1 MMKKV
6 FWILLFFFVELFS
19 CSESV
24 YVKRVVDGDT
34 LELEDGRKIRLIGV
48 DTPELHVSQKLY
60 RDSDR
65 SGQDIA
71 AIRELGLRACAF
83 TKKYLDKQ
91 RVDLEYESSNRV
103 TNHQDKYG
111 RTLAYVYVQLS
122 RFPPEYEVY
131 LSKKKENKKKRK
143 KDYYVLFNRLLIQC
157 GYANAYTRFPF
168 EYLEDFRMCE
178 REARTFETGL
188 WKLVEQEGSKPPV
201 VARMKIRK

>member
-1 MMKKV
+1 MMNKS
-6 FWILLFFFVELFS
+6 FWILLIFLLELFA
-19 CSESV
+19 CSESA

-34 LELEDGRKIRLIGV
+34 LELEDGRKVRLIGV

-60 RDSDR
+60 KDSER

-71 AIRELGLRACAF
+71 AIRELGLRASAF
-83 TKKYLDKQ
+83 TKRYLDKQ
-91 RVDLEYESSNRV
+91 RVELEYEASNRV

-122 RFPPEYEVY
+122 KFPPEYEVY
-131 LSKKKENKKKRK
+131 LSKKREKKKRK

-188 WKLVEQEGSKPPV
+188 WKLVEQDRPQSPV

>member
-1 MMKKV
+1 MMNKR
-6 FWILLFFFVELFS
+6 FWILLFFFFELFVF
-19 CSESV
+19 SESA

-34 LELEDGRKIRLIGV
+34 LELEDGRKVRLIGV
-48 DTPELHVSQKLY
+48 DTPELHVSRKLY
-60 RDSDR
+60 RDSER

-71 AIRELGLRACAF
+71 AIRELGLRASAF

-91 RVDLEYESSNRV
+91 QVELEYESSNRV
-103 TNHQDKYG
+103 TNHLDKYG

-131 LSKKKENKKKRK
+131 LSKKGEKKKRK

-168 EYLEDFRMCE
+168 EYLEDFRNCE

-188 WKLVEQEGSKPPV
+188 WKLVEHEESKPPV

>member
-1 MMKKV
+1 MRIKS
-6 FWILLFFFVELFS
+6 FWILLVFFLELFA

-34 LELEDGRKIRLIGV
+34 LELEDGRKVRLIGV

-60 RDSDR
+60 RDSAR

-71 AIRELGLRACAF
+71 AIRELGLRASAF
-83 TKKYLDKQ
+83 TKKYLDKR
-91 RVDLEYESSNRV
+91 RVELEYESSNRV
-103 TNHQDKYG
+103 TNHQDRYG

-131 LSKKKENKKKRK
+131 LSKKGEKKKRK
-143 KDYYVLFNRLLIQC
+143 KDFYVLFNRLLIQC
-157 GYANAYTRFPF
+157 GYANAYTWFPF

-188 WKLVEQEGSKPPV
+188 WKLVEQESTEPPV